1 MPKVG
6 FGHSVGVPGDHL
18 VRSAQSL
25 RVMGTAEFFNAWI
38 PKVGGTGI
46 RGGTGIGEQASVG
59 KQASVE
65 RGGAG
70 AGTGNQQWAV
80 GQSGRMAVAQQG
92 RALRQL
98 GSRNL
103 MHAQCEFLVWW
114 RQLSRDLRWSAKVWS
129 RQEVEFLLEGLVDVK
144 VTCDMFFVVTC
155 CVGCHVNDDQV
166 GGQLRVPG

>member
-18 VRSAQSL
+18 VRSAQSV
-25 RVMGTAEFFNAWI
+25 RVMGTAELFNAWI

-46 RGGTGIGEQASVG
+46 RGGTGIGEQASVE

-114 RQLSRDLRWSAKVWS
+114 RQMSGR
-129 RQEVEFLLEGLVDVK
+129 
-144 VTCDMFFVVTC
+144 
-155 CVGCHVNDDQV
+155 
-166 GGQLRVPG
+166 P